1 MAKVDLTS
9 QNFDTEVLN
18 SSDVVLVDFS
28 AEWCGPCKMIG
39 PILDEL
45 AKEYEGKGLKIG
57 KVDIQENEELANKYQ
72 IMNIPNMLIFKGG
85 KIVDQLVGL
94 MPKEELANKINAYLA

>member
-1 MAKVDLTS
+1 MAKIDLTA
-9 QNFDTEVLN
+9 QNFEAEVLN
-18 SSDVVLVDFS
+18 SPDVVLVDFS

-45 AKEYEGKGLKIG
+45 AGEYEGKGLKIG

-85 KIVDQLVGL
+85 KIIDQLVGFT
-94 MPKEELANKINAYLA
+94 PKEDLINRFIPYLS

>member
-1 MAKVDLTS
+1 MSKVDLTS
-9 QNFDTEVLN
+9 QNFDAEVLN